1 MDNSRYI
8 AKHVINLPKSGIRD
22 FFEIVS
28 KMKERGNFPQWKLS
42 AFTKRLNKVSSS
54 RRPEW
59 AGFSD
64 SAI

>member
-28 KMKERGNFPQWKLS
+28 KMKERGNFP
-42 AFTKRLNKVSSS
+42 RLQN
-54 RRPEW
+54 
-59 AGFSD
+59 G
-64 SAI
+64 